1 MAEVI
6 VTIKI
11 MPSSPETNLEEI
23 ESKAREIIEGHGKFV
38 KADILPIAFGLKQ
51 LNIVFTLDESKAEM
65 LEAIENKLK
74 EIEGINSVET
84 IDVRRAIG

>member
-11 MPSSPETNLEEI
+11 MPKSPDVNLKQIEVKAKEKISSFGGDFGKAEEI
-23 ESKAREIIEGHGKFV
+23 PV
-38 KADILPIAFGLKQ
+38 AFGLKS
-51 LNIVFTLDESKAEM
+51 LNLTIIMDESKGDTEV
-65 LEAIENKLK
+65 LEK
-74 EIEGINSVET
+74 EIGEIDGVNSVET